1 VKSISDILNSMVQP
15 TEPGS
20 LLGVNQ
26 TAPAQGPNSSVGSF
40 SDVLNRLA
48 SQNSTA
54 ANAATNTTNGNT
66 AANPNAQNTGSTGF
80 SDISVTEVQVS
91 EKVQSNNLNQA
102 TLSNIE
108 NAAVTMAMVL
118 SKLVNLA
125 SNVQNLN
132 QTQAQNL
139 IVSAS
144 GGAISASQA
153 QQLVTQIANLKNQ
166 NSGQN
171 ALNLTPQQ
179 QSALLLQMMQS
190 MVQNQQVTL
199 TQSSNTQNDQNALLG
214 GSPGSSSLQF
224 SFTGNQSGQNANAQV
239 ESISINIETL
249 NLQVSNSNQQSQASL
264 ANAAQSTNLTDATT
278 QKLTQ
283 LLQQLNV
290 TPSSTPVNIQ
300 VKSSV
305 AATNSPE
312 LAKNF
317 QNLIQ
322 ILTQAGAG
330 NAVLSNY
337 LTQSKNNNE
346 NSIFEQAVNQLS
358 QTQNA
363 TVIQSVSVT
372 AVSETESTNS
382 TSISNNGQNNSATA
396 QAQLLNDSLG
406 AQNIQLTTQNSQGQ
420 SNNLVQAAAFGIGGV
435 QQVPVTN
442 TVAQTNV
449 PVTNVI
455 QTTQVQ
461 PAPNQPQITAQ
472 VTNAQT
478 LEAPAVA
485 NLAQTL
491 PVQAA
496 INQSQISALLN
507 TQTPQVPTVTN
518 VAQTLPVQT
527 VTNQRQTIAPV
538 TNSPTTQ
545 TPIVTNAVQTTQGL
559 TADNQP
565 QPIPV
570 ANTITAPVVPV
581 TASAQNNTNQ
591 SVANPNSQTALSRP
605 QDVFSNGH
613 LEALNGIVA
622 RFNNAVVSGQ
632 AVNPNSINNE
642 NNINQYP
649 TETQVQNQVVPVQA
663 TVQAPVT
670 VTNTPVVTSVE
681 NVVLNN
687 QNTQQ
692 ANNLTSNNVQNQLTQ
707 PTSSTTQQV
716 INTINDSAQNTFVQ
730 TAANTTVNNLVNTT
744 TTPALNTTNNS
755 STTVTP
761 LTPVASTPPVTQ
773 QIVTAN
779 QSTVSVTS
787 GSGAPVPVASSNP
800 VITQPVTNP
809 AVTAQNVPAAT
820 VTGEI
825 AKASMP
831 VLVLSNANSNNNA
844 PAIPTV
850 SAVSAASSVQPV
862 SAQAVSQTSNSL
874 ETSTNLNMAGNS
886 AKDTLSDTT
895 DLQNLSA
902 MINSGMAATTDKT
915 GNSFQNTVNTVANS
929 NPNGSV
935 DSAQILNQIT
945 QQVASQTADAKM
957 VSRLTFQLVP
967 ESLGRVTVQVAL
979 VDQSISARI
988 TVSNPD
994 VREVLQ
1000 QHMVDLKAALSQA
1013 GLQIDQMQVNVQGG
1027 GSGLLSQYYQYQ
1039 QEGSSYRESAWTP
1052 ANTPEQP
1059 QNADNLGV
1067 LTATGSNSGLNLL
1080 V

>member
-1 VKSISDILNSMVQP
+1 VKSISDILNSMVHP
-15 TEPGS
+15 TEQGS
-20 LLGVNQ
+20 LLGGNQ
-26 TAPAQGPNSSVGSF
+26 TASAQGPNSSVGSF

-48 SQNSTA
+48 SQNA
-54 ANAATNTTNGNT
+54 AVANAPTNTANGNT
-66 AANPNAQNTGSTGF
+66 AANSNIQNTGSTGF

-91 EKVQSNNLNQA
+91 EKVQSNDLNQA

-108 NAAVTMAMVL
+108 NAAVSMAMVL

-125 SNVQNLN
+125 SNLQNLN
-132 QTQAQNL
+132 QAQAQNL

-171 ALNLTPQQ
+171 VLNLIPEQQ
-179 QSALLLQMMQS
+179 NALLLQMMQS

-199 TQSSNTQNDQNALLG
+199 TQSADTQNNQNSLLG
-214 GSPGSSSLQF
+214 GSQGSSSLQF
-224 SFTGNQSGQNANAQV
+224 NFAGNQSGQSGNAQV

-249 NLQVSNSNQQSQASL
+249 NLQVSNSNQQSQVSS

-300 VKSSV
+300 VQTSV

-312 LAKNF
+312 MTKNF

-330 NAVLSNY
+330 QAVLSNY
-337 LTQSKNNNE
+337 LTQSKNNSE

-372 AVSETESTNS
+372 AVSENESTNS
-382 TSISNNGQNNSATA
+382 TSISNSGQNNSAVG
-396 QAQLLNDSLG
+396 QARLLNDSLG
-406 AQNIQLTTQNSQGQ
+406 AQNIQLTAQNPQGQ
-420 SNNLVQAAAFGIGGV
+420 SNDQVQAAFTTGV
-435 QQVPVTN
+435 QALQTTSPITNVQVPQAPLATNVAQNVSVQPVTN
-442 TVAQTNV
+442 QALTSAAVTNATQISPVQTATNQKAPAVTNV
-449 PVTNVI
+449 PQNVAFQPTNQSQATALVTNI
-455 QTTQVQ
+455 QQAPAVSDMAPNNPIQ
-461 PAPNQPQITAQ
+461 PANQPQITAQ
-472 VTNAQT
+472 TF
-478 LEAPAVA
+478 
-485 NLAQTL
+485 NLTT
-491 PVQAA
+491 
-496 INQSQISALLN
+496 QIPIA
-507 TQTPQVPTVTN
+507 TN
-518 VAQTLPVQT
+518 VT
-527 VTNQRQTIAPV
+527 
-538 TNSPTTQ
+538 
-545 TPIVTNAVQTTQGL
+545 QTTQGQ
-559 TADNQP
+559 TANNQP
-565 QPIPV
+565 QPAPAASV
-570 ANTITAPVVPV
+570 STAPVVPI
-581 TASAQNNTNQ
+581 AESAQNKTNQ
-591 SVANPNSQTALSRP
+591 TAVNPNSQTALSQPR
-605 QDVFSNGH
+605 DVFSNGH

-622 RFNNAVVSGQ
+622 RFNNAVISG
-632 AVNPNSINNE
+632 AGNPNTINNE

-649 TETQVQNQVVPVQA
+649 TETQVQNQVAPIQAAVP
-663 TVQAPVT
+663 
-670 VTNTPVVTSVE
+670 TPVATPITPIVTSVE

-692 ANNLTSNNVQNQLTQ
+692 ANNLTSNNVQNQLVQ
-707 PTSSTTQQV
+707 PTSPIAQ
-716 INTINDSAQNTFVQ
+716 SAQNTFVQ
-730 TAANTTVNNLVNTT
+730 TASNTISNNLVNTT
-744 TTPALNTTNNS
+744 ATPALSTTNNS
-755 STTVTP
+755 STTVNPPTSM
-761 LTPVASTPPVTQ
+761 ASTTPVTQ

-779 QSTVSVTS
+779 QSTVAVTS
-787 GSGAPVPVASSNP
+787 ASGGAPVSVASSNP

-809 AVTAQNVPAAT
+809 ASMTAQNVPAAT

-831 VLVLSNANSNNNA
+831 VLILSNANSNNNA
-844 PAIPTV
+844 PAISAV
-850 SAVSAASSVQPV
+850 SAVSASSSVQPV
-862 SAQAVSQTSNSL
+862 SAQAVSQTSNTL

-915 GNSFQNTVNTVANS
+915 GNSFQNTVNTVVNS
-929 NPNGSV
+929 NPNGGV

-945 QQVASQTADAKM
+945 QQVAAQTADAKM
-957 VSRLTFQLVP
+957 VSRLSFQLVP

-979 VDQSISARI
+979 VDQAISARI

-1027 GSGLLSQYYQYQ
+1027 GAGLLGQYYQYQ

-1052 ANTPEQP
+1052 ANTEEQP

-1067 LTATGSNSGLNLL
+1067 LTAIGSNSVLNFL